1 MAEKRIVYK
10 IQDLGGIGEVHITEE
25 VVTKIAALAA
35 TEVDGVRSMTG
46 GITHESVEKLGIK
59 NLAKAVR
66 IEFDDDAV
74 TVDLNLNMEYDK
86 NILETSKA
94 VQDKVKSSIEN
105 MTGLTVTEVNIHIAG
120 VDMENTEKG
129 ENIHVN

>member
-1 MAEKRIVYK
+1 MAEKRIIYK

-25 VVTKIAALAA
+25 VVAKIAALAA
-35 TEVDGVRSMTG
+35 TEVDGVRSLAG
-46 GITHESVEKLGIK
+46 GILHESVEKLGMK

-66 IEFDDDAV
+66 IDITDEAV

-86 NILETSKA
+86 NILETSKE

-129 ENIHVN
+129 K

>member
-129 ENIHVN
+129 K

>member
-59 NLAKAVR
+59 NLAKAVK

-86 NILETSKA
+86 NILETSKV

-129 ENIHVN
+129 K